1 MTDVDHALMTLDDV
15 ADYCRTSVATVRY
28 WIAKGRLRSLR
39 PGRRRLVRRE
49 DLLRFLDGESSSTR

>member
-28 WIAKGRLRSLR
+28 WIAQGRLRSLR

-49 DLLRFLDGESSSTR
+49 DLLRFLEGERGKR